1 MKNEIRRNHRSKPKL
16 GGKHTALLAAFGTAL
31 VVGFGLAQAHPPE
44 TVELRFLTI
53 SDWHAQLDPLFVFG
67 EGTFGGAAELSTY
80 FQMERLDNPNTL
92 TLTAGDAYGA
102 SPPLSSFFNEE
113 PAVESMN
120 LMGFDVDTFGNH
132 NFDRGVG
139 HLQQM
144 IDLAEFQY
152 LSANLRDRD
161 NDEDSDSD
169 SDSDGDR
176 DDDND
181 LDSLEGVKKFE
192 IFDVGGVKVA
202 VIGITNPEAP
212 TLVFPGRFGDIEVTD
227 PVRAARKARKQ
238 AKRHGA
244 KVFVAIT
251 HLGVAGFDAEGNA
264 FGPLIDF
271 ANKAKGFDIIFGDH
285 TNVEFAGV
293 IKKALVVENRSRGR
307 TYARVDLTVDP
318 RNGRVIERSV
328 EFVDPV
334 SSAVTPDPA
343 IVAFLDPLRAQLDV
357 LLGAVIGESTVFI
370 PRADECGRSDGRT
383 CESLVGDVTTDA
395 MRTTYGTDFAITNS
409 GGLRADLTCPPVDN
423 PSDFCPPNTPPNF
436 QITDG
441 QVLTV
446 LPFGNTVATL
456 TVDGAELK
464 TYLERGVSAMPGISG
479 RFAQVSG
486 LCFTYDIDAAV
497 DSRVTGAVRQA
508 ADGSCT
514 GAVVDLSSASSYT
527 LAINDFMAAG
537 GDGYPVV
544 TDRIVTRNFMD
555 QDIANYITANSP
567 ISPTIQGRIG
577 CIGST
582 CPVPLP

>member
-1 MKNEIRRNHRSKPKL
+1 M
-16 GGKHTALLAAFGTAL
+16 
-31 VVGFGLAQAHPPE
+31 
-44 TVELRFLTI
+44 ELRFLNI
-53 SDWHAQLDPLFVFG
+53 SDWHAQLNPLFVFG
-67 EGTFGGAAELSTY
+67 QGTFGGAAELSTY
-80 FQMERLDNPNTL
+80 FQLERAENPNTL
-92 TLTAGDAYGA
+92 TLTAGDAFGA
-102 SPPLSSFFNEE
+102 SPPLSSFFDEV
-113 PAVESMN
+113 PAVVSMN

-132 NFDRGVG
+132 NFDRGTE

-144 IDLAEFQY
+144 IDIAEFQY
-152 LSANLRDRD
+152 VSANLRDPD
-161 NDEDSDSD
+161 DDEDSDSD
-169 SDSDGDR
+169 SDS

-181 LDSLEGVKKFE
+181 LDSLEGVNGFE
-192 IFDVGGVKVA
+192 IFDVGGVKVG

-212 TLVFPGRFGDIEVTD
+212 TLVFPGRFGTIEVTD
-227 PVRAARKARKQ
+227 PVRAAKKARSQ
-238 AKRHGA
+238 ARRAGA
-244 KVFVAIT
+244 EVLVAIT
-251 HLGVAGFDAEGNA
+251 HLGVTGFDAGGNP

-271 ANKAKGFDIIFGDH
+271 ASSVSGFDIIFGDH
-285 TNVEFAGV
+285 TNMEFSGV
-293 IKKALVVENRSRGR
+293 INDALVVENRSRGR
-307 TYARVDLTVDP
+307 TYARVDLTVDSDD
-318 RNGRVIERSV
+318 GEVIARSV

-334 SSAVTPDPA
+334 SNAVIPDPA
-343 IVAFLDPLRAQLDV
+343 IVAFLDPLRAELNV

-370 PRADECGRSDGRT
+370 PRADECGQSAGRT

-514 GAVVDLSSASSYT
+514 GAVVDLTSASSYT

-555 QDIANYITANSP
+555 ADVAAYIAANTP
-567 ISPTIQGRIG
+567 ISPVIQGRIG